1 MNSHSPSDKEPRI
14 PIGTLGEFEMY
25 GLLLPKN
32 LIYRGAGNP
41 SDVITIP
48 ASMAVRMTLN
58 ILNIWDISAA
68 VWGSVLGVIPERVE
82 DYKKGSFPTETA
94 HLQRLED
101 ILAIYRALKV
111 LIPDDSLANSWC
123 STPNGFFDQRRPIDV
138 IVAQGTQVVRRFL
151 EGWMG

>member
-1 MNSHSPSDKEPRI
+1 MTLDKTDQEEPRI
-14 PIGTLGEFEMY
+14 SIGSLGEFEMY
-25 GLLLPKN
+25 GLLLPEN

-41 SDVITIP
+41 SDVITMP

-58 ILNIWDISAA
+58 ILKTWDISAD
-68 VWGSVLGVIPERVE
+68 VWGSVLGVTPERVE
-82 DYKKGSFPTETA
+82 DYKKGSFPTEA
-94 HLQRLED
+94 AQLQRLED

-151 EGWMG
+151 EGWLG